1 MENHQILSKPKLGFS
16 ASFKEALK
24 ILFNHP
30 KFISLIIFFSFPL
43 LASLLAH
50 QSLLHPTFIRLLKLL
65 YHHDPFHPASIVR
78 LINCKSPNVYCA
90 LQPLDDNPSP
100 PIKTFKET
108 LSQRFL
114 ISTLLLTSIIF
125 FLDLLNT
132 IATVSIS
139 AAIYGGNSQMGFKEM
154 LVQIR
159 KMVALK
165 LKGAIET
172 SLCFILLASLTLLGL
187 VALSKDFFY
196 ITKDHPF
203 MMSDI
208 IFVSKFTIFTLFFG
222 SLFVVLLG
230 KYIEWY
236 AVWNM
241 GIVISILDK
250 NKGYIAIGVASYL
263 SRGSRRLGFSLM
275 MVFLV
280 LKVAFGLPC
289 LYALW
294 NEGNC
299 GVLGNV
305 VFVILNCVGNVVMWV
320 VLMVYFYDC
329 KREFLEKK
337 VDLENTE
344 KKAFEAV
351 QQ

>member
-1 MENHQILSKPKLGFS
+1 MESHQILSKPKLGFS
-16 ASFKEALK
+16 ASFREAFK

-50 QSLLHPTFIRLLKLL
+50 QILLHPTFIHLLKLL
-65 YHHDPFHPASIVR
+65 YHHDPFIPQSILIIIECKGPAT
-78 LINCKSPNVYCA
+78 NCISDA
-90 LQPLDDNPSP
+90 TPS
-100 PIKTFKET
+100 PIKTFNET

-114 ISTLLLTSIIF
+114 ISTLLFSAIIF

-139 AAIYGGNSQMGFKEM
+139 AAIYGGNSPMGFKEM
-154 LVQIR
+154 LVQVR
-159 KMVALK
+159 NMVASK
-165 LKGAIET
+165 LRGSMET
-172 SLCFILLASLTLLGL
+172 SLCSVLLASLTTLGL
-187 VALSKDFFY
+187 VALSTDFFY
-196 ITKDHPF
+196 MTKDISF
-203 MMSDI
+203 MSMTDI
-208 IFVSKFTIFTLFFG
+208 FFISKVSIFTLFFG

-230 KYIEWY
+230 KYIEWS

-250 NKGYIAIGVASYL
+250 NLGYIAIGVASYL
-263 SRGSRRLGFSLM
+263 SRGSRKLGFSLM
-275 MVFLV
+275 MVFFV
-280 LKVAFGLPC
+280 LKVVFGLPC

-294 NEGNC
+294 NEGSC

-305 VFVILNCVGNVVMWV
+305 VFVSLNCVGNVVMWV

-337 VDLENTE
+337 VDLENNQ
-344 KKAFEAV
+344 KKAAEAV

>member
-1 MENHQILSKPKLGFS
+1 MESHQILSKPKLGFS

-50 QSLLHPTFIRLLKLL
+50 QILLHPTFIHLLKLL
-65 YHHDPFHPASIVR
+65 FHHDPFQPISIVR
-78 LINCKSPNVYCA
+78 IIDCRNSTLCV
-90 LQPLDDNPSP
+90 LEPLDDNPSP
-100 PIKTFKET
+100 PIKTFKEI

-154 LVQIR
+154 LVQVI

-172 SLCFILLASLTLLGL
+172 SLCFILLASVTLLGL
-187 VALSKDFFY
+187 VALSTDFFF
-196 ITKDHPF
+196 ITKDHHF
-203 MMSDI
+203 MMLDI
-208 IFVSKFTIFTLFFG
+208 IFVSKFTIVTLFFG

-230 KYIEWY
+230 KYIEWS

-275 MVFLV
+275 MVFFV

-289 LYALW
+289 LYSLW
-294 NEGNC
+294 NEGSC

-337 VDLENTE
+337 VDLENNE